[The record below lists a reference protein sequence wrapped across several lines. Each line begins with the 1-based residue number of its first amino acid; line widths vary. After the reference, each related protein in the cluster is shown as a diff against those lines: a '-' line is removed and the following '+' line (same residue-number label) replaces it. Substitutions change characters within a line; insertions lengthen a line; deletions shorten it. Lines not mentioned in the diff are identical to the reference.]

1 MHTMKLKRAIA
12 LAVLLIV
19 AGLALPHTRAARA
32 DDDNRAPE
40 LPAPCADLQ
49 VPPGHEV
56 AFRVYAVGVQVYK
69 WNGAGWDFDGPVASL
84 FADEG
89 YRGLVGTHYRGPA
102 WESNSGSRVF
112 GKNAIPCTPDPTAI
126 SWLRLE
132 GTSQEGNGIFSAV
145 TYIQRVNTSG
155 GLRPAATDPGPFV
168 GAERRV
174 PYTTEYYFY
183 RIAE

>member
-84 FADEG
+84 FEG
-89 YRGLVGTHYRGPA
+89 GAKAVPDKGGVVRYDDGLAAAGSWMHRYVYR
-102 WESNSGSRVF
+102 
-112 GKNAIPCTPDPTAI
+112 
-126 SWLRLE
+126 
-132 GTSQEGNGIFSAV
+132 
-145 TYIQRVNTSG
+145 
-155 GLRPAATDPGPFV
+155 
-168 GAERRV
+168 
-174 PYTTEYYFY
+174 
-183 RIAE
+183 